1 MNRTTG
7 ADDGQRVRRD
17 MAEAI
22 DLASLHGT
30 DEVDQALKRCADA
43 GRFGDDD
50 GDVHLTRLRG

>member
-17 MAEAI
+17 MAEGI

-30 DEVDQALKRCADA
+30 DEVDQALKRCATPA
-43 GRFGDDD
+43 GSAT
-50 GDVHLTRLRG
+50 VTYI